1 MDVCG
6 AGPRTVGRA
15 STAGFPKKRIEPTIV
30 STSESTD
37 TQDRAHDEQGVPESG
52 ESDTG
57 HADTGHADSGHAN
70 SGHADSGHANSGD
83 ADTRD
88 DAPSERIQELTEEI
102 EALENERDEINDKLL
117 RKAAE
122 FENFRKR
129 MEREKRRRY
138 DAGKQDVVEAML
150 DVLDDLGRS
159 LDAATELEEKQDAE
173 TAYESL
179 RGGVDMVFRKFKDEL
194 SSLGIEKIEAEG
206 EPFDENLH
214 EALMQQPAPEGVEPG
229 TVLSEVRTGYK
240 MGDRVIRHSRVIVA
254 S

>member
-1 MDVCG
+1 M
-6 AGPRTVGRA
+6 
-15 STAGFPKKRIEPTIV
+15 S
-30 STSESTD
+30 SSESTD
-37 TQDRAHDEQGVPESG
+37 TQDRAHDEHEASEASSG
-52 ESDTG
+52 EGAGDRAEHEASNGDAQAAQDASGEEDTG
-57 HADTGHADSGHAN
+57 DEVSSD
-70 SGHADSGHANSGD
+70 
-83 ADTRD
+83 
-88 DAPSERIQELTEEI
+88 RIQELTEEI
-102 EALENERDEINDKLL
+102 EALEQERDEINDKLL

-129 MEREKRRRY
+129 MEREKSRRY
-138 DAGKQDVVEAML
+138 DAGKQDVIEAML

-159 LDAATELEEKQDAE
+159 LDAAEDLEEKQDAE

-194 SSLGIEKIEAEG
+194 SNLGIEKIDAEG

-229 TVLSEVRTGYK
+229 TVISEVRTGYR

>member
-1 MDVCG
+1 
-6 AGPRTVGRA
+6 
-15 STAGFPKKRIEPTIV
+15 V
-30 STSESTD
+30 STSEPTD
-37 TQDRAHDEQGVPESG
+37 TQDRAHDEQGAPDSG
-52 ESDTG
+52 E
-57 HADTGHADSGHAN
+57 ASGGGDEARDAASPN
-70 SGHADSGHANSGD
+70 ASNGGAQSGD
-83 ADTRD
+83 EQSGDEQSGDEQSGDEQSGDEQFGENSAGDE
-88 DAPSERIQELTEEI
+88 APSERIQELTEEI
-102 EALENERDEINDKLL
+102 EALEQERDEINDKLL

-159 LDAATELEEKQDAE
+159 LDAAEELEEKQDAE

-194 SSLGIEKIEAEG
+194 SSLGVEKIDAEG